1 MEIIKKHW
9 SLVVMAAAL
18 LIMFGG
24 WYYLHKYQ
32 VNHSS
37 GQKTNAQANKKRAV
51 AVVKNQIRAP
61 LHSSLP
67 NHGSNRIVS
76 TVLCFR

>member
-1 MEIIKKHW
+1 MEIIKQHW

-32 VNHSS
+32 ANHSS
-37 GQKTNAQANKKRAV
+37 GQKTNAQANKK
-51 AVVKNQIRAP
+51 
-61 LHSSLP
+61 
-67 NHGSNRIVS
+67 
-76 TVLCFR
+76 